1 MRIYLTFLLL
11 FLTVIATN
19 AQGDFANL
27 DRYRAANEALPAPT
41 DAEQRIV
48 FLGNSITE
56 GWVREDS
63 AFFADNNFVGRG
75 ISGQTSPQL
84 LLRFRQDV
92 IDLRPLAVVIH
103 IGTNDVAENTG
114 PYDPDFTVGNIRSMV
129 ELAQAN
135 DIEVILA
142 AVVPSTAFSWR
153 PEVGDRS
160 DLIVELNQR
169 IAELAAEKNA
179 RFVDYHAALRNAD
192 NGMDA
197 ELAKDGVHPTK
208 RGFEVMKGLVMVA
221 VAEVRGF

>member
-1 MRIYLTFLLL
+1 MHRFLL
-11 FLTVIATN
+11 FLLVSLSFTIT

-27 DRYRAANEALPAPT
+27 ARYQDANAALPAPSA
-41 DAEQRIV
+41 DEQRVV

-56 GWVREDS
+56 GWVRKDS

-92 IDLRPLAVVIH
+92 IDLDPFAVVIH

-135 DIEVILA
+135 DIRVILA
-142 AVVPSTAFSWR
+142 AVVPSTNFGWR

-160 DLIVELNQR
+160 AMIVLLNR
-169 IAELAAEKNA
+169 RLEELAAEKGIP
-179 RFVDYHAALRNAD
+179 FVDYHAALRNAD

-197 ELAKDGVHPTK
+197 ELAADGVHPTQQ
-208 RGFEVMKGLVMVA
+208 GFAVMKALVLPV
-221 VAEVRGF
+221 VEEVRSR